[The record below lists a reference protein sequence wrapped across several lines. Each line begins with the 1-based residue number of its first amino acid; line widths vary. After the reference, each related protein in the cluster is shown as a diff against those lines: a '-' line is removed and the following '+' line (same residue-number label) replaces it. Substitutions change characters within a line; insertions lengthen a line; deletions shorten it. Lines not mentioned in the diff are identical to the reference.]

1 MVLLISIFEML
12 SSYNSIVAK
21 SSPTG
26 ECKIFCVN
34 EKIHTKKEVA
44 SVE

>member
-21 SSPTG
+21 SSPTVPLHQLLFLG
-26 ECKIFCVN
+26 SSSKYDSLIL
-34 EKIHTKKEVA
+34 
-44 SVE
+44 

>member
-21 SSPTG
+21 SSPTVPYTIIVLG
-26 ECKIFCVN
+26 SSSKYDSLIL
-34 EKIHTKKEVA
+34 
-44 SVE
+44 